1 MRSRILLLF
10 VVSGSILL
18 PRLGWAQSATTGS
31 IAGLVRDTTGA
42 VLPGVTVEAASPAL
56 IEKVR
61 TVVTDDQGQYKILDL
76 RPGAYTVTFSLAGF
90 TSVRREG
97 IQLTTG
103 FTAPA
108 NAELRVGSLAETV
121 TVSGASPVVD
131 VQNVRTQNVLSREVL
146 DTLPTGKTIQGWAS
160 LTLGVTVVQGGQ
172 DVGGNRGEQ
181 PGSIAI
187 HGGRHVDMQ
196 AFLDG
201 MSYNI
206 GAGQGAGYNLILKL
220 NQLATQEV
228 TLATGGMA
236 AESESAGIQVNLVPK
251 EGGNTFNGSFVAA
264 YSGKGLQSSNLTDE
278 LRARGLTSTSAVKN
292 IYDFGGSFGGPIKED
307 RLWFFLANRFWGAQE
322 YPPGNYF
329 NKTQGT
335 LFYTPD
341 FSRPAYNGND
351 QRDVSLRL
359 TWQASQKNKLT
370 FGETVQYNCICYDPN
385 FTNRRAPEAMI
396 SAEQRPMA
404 LTQVAWTYPAASR
417 LLLQAGVTYLFTGQR
432 LVRTAGV
439 TPNDIPV
446 TELSTGYTY
455 GATPGIVYA
464 DPNGP
469 SKARGRTMFSQANSR
484 FILSYVTGS
493 HAFKAGFTSFS
504 GFADGSSTTQ
514 NGAVSYSFRKPTPD
528 AAPLPVSVTYYS
540 NPNYA
545 SSRATKLALYGE
557 DQWTIRDLTL
567 NLGVRF
573 DSLHGWNPAQSKP
586 AGTWVGGFEFEKID
600 DVPNWKDISPR
611 LGAAYDLFGDS
622 KTALKASVG
631 RYVQAELTSIASATN
646 RFNSI
651 VTNATRTWNDVDGDY
666 IPEEDELRG
675 ALEQRVRHGRRQQ
688 TLCR

>member
-1 MRSRILLLF
+1 M
-10 VVSGSILL
+10 
-18 PRLGWAQSATTGS
+18 
-31 IAGLVRDTTGA
+31 
-42 VLPGVTVEAASPAL
+42 
-56 IEKVR
+56 
-61 TVVTDDQGQYKILDL
+61 
-76 RPGAYTVTFSLAGF
+76 
-90 TSVRREG
+90 
-97 IQLTTG
+97 
-103 FTAPA
+103 
-108 NAELRVGSLAETV
+108 
-121 TVSGASPVVD
+121 D

-160 LTLGVTVVQGGQ
+160 LTLGVTAVQGGQ
-172 DVGGNRGEQ
+172 DVGGNKGEQ

-220 NQLATQEV
+220 NQFATQEV
-228 TLATGGMA
+228 TLETGGMA
-236 AESESAGIQVNLVPK
+236 AESETAGIQVNLVPK

-278 LRARGLTSTSAVKN
+278 LRARGLTSTSSVKR
-292 IYDFGGSFGGPIKED
+292 IYDFGGSFGGPIKQD
-307 RLWFFLANRFWGAQE
+307 RLWFFLGEPILGRQE
-322 YPPGNYF
+322 YRPGI
-329 NKTQGT
+329 TST
-335 LFYTPD
+335 
-341 FSRPAYNGND
+341 RPRARCSIRRISAGRLTTETTK
-351 QRDVSLRL
+351 RDVSLRM

-385 FTNRRAPEAMI
+385 FANRRAPEAMI
-396 SAEQRPMA
+396 SAQQRPML

-439 TPNDIPV
+439 TSSDIPV

-469 SKARGRTMFSQANSR
+469 SKAHGRTMFSQANSR

-493 HAFKAGFTSFS
+493 HAFKAGFTSFN

-514 NGAVSYSFRKPTPD
+514 DGAVSYSFRKPTPD

-586 AGTWVGGFEFEKID
+586 AGKWVGGFEFAKID

-611 LGAAYDLFGDS
+611 LGAAYNLFGNS
-622 KTALKASVG
+622 KTAVKASVG

-651 VTNATRTWNDVDGDY
+651 VTNATRTWTDA
-666 IPEEDELRG
+666 R
-675 ALEQRVRHGRRQQ
+675 
-688 TLCR
+688 